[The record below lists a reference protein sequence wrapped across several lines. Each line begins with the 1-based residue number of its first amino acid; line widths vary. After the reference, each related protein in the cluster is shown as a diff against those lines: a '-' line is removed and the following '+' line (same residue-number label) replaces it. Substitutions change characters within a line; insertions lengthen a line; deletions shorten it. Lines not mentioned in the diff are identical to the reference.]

1 MLSIEMPQGFP
12 TKVWFATKS
21 PERQEDPKQRGTS
34 PDAEASALRVLI
46 VEDEFYIALDIE
58 ALLIA
63 LGHSAVGI
71 AVSADQAVSIT
82 ERERPDLVLM
92 DIRLVGRRDGIDAAD
107 EIFSRFGI
115 RSVFVTAH
123 TDQHTRGRAAA
134 VKPIGFLEKP
144 LTVQS
149 LRTALNTSKGQT

>member
-1 MLSIEMPQGFP
+1 MLTIELPHDFASKLWFGVKPPDRQDDPQRR
-12 TKVWFATKS
+12 
-21 PERQEDPKQRGTS
+21 RQTS
-34 PDAEASALRVLI
+34 DAGASALRILI

-58 ALLIA
+58 ALL
-63 LGHSAVGI
+63 LGFGHSAVGI
-71 AVSADQAVSIT
+71 AVSADQAVSLT

-123 TDQHTRGRAAA
+123 TDAHT
-134 VKPIGFLEKP
+134 
-144 LTVQS
+144 
-149 LRTALNTSKGQT
+149 